1 MKVLSVQSFKAVRV
15 ECRSPYRTKGAIRD
29 GHLRLQLIV
38 LRHTTYYQFNFA
50 TIFPSFRGNLLPG
63 QNYHANVV

>member
-1 MKVLSVQSFKAVRV
+1 MKVLSVQSFKVVRV

-38 LRHTTYYQFNFA
+38 YVTQLIINSILQ
-50 TIFPSFRGNLLPG
+50 L
-63 QNYHANVV
+63 